1 MPRPIRI
8 QDTLTGQSRPLE
20 PRDPGKVGV
29 YACGPTVYA
38 PIHVGNARPFVVF
51 SLYKRFLEHEGYDT
65 TLVANVTDVNDKI
78 YDAAREQGVPS
89 EQLAREMT
97 ERYVRDTDRLELGR
111 PDHEPK
117 AADTIDAIV
126 ALIADLIESGHAYAA
141 GGDVYFRV
149 GSYPDYGKLSNRT
162 LADMVQTED
171 EDEQRLDL
179 KESPQDFALW
189 KAHKEGE
196 DTAWDAPWGRGRPG
210 WHIECSAMA
219 EQILGVDFDVH
230 GGGSDLIFP
239 HHENEIA
246 QTEAARDKPLA
257 RLWMHN
263 GMIQFEDSKMS
274 KSVGNIRSLTGAL
287 DEHGRDALV
296 MYFVSGHYRQPLV
309 YSSGELEQ
317 AAAAVARVR
326 DLGRRLEPGDAAAPE
341 DLAGYAERFWDA
353 LADDFNTPAAR
364 AVLFEW
370 IGEANRRLDAGERF
384 GTGQLREM
392 LWVLGLDNLLDTDG
406 DAPAE
411 AQLLLA
417 KREQAR
423 AERDFVAAD
432 AIRDQLAAMGWD
444 VRDTPDGARLVPRG

>member
-1 MPRPIRI
+1 MPRAITI
-8 QDTLTGQSRPLE
+8 QDTLTGQPRPLE

-51 SLYKRFLEHEGYDT
+51 SLFKRFLEHEGYDAT
-65 TLVANVTDVNDKI
+65 FVANVTDVNDKI
-78 YDAAREQGVPS
+78 YDAARAAGVPS

-97 ERYVRDTDRLELGR
+97 ERYVADTDRLELGR

-117 AADTIDAIV
+117 AAETIDAIV

-149 GSYPDYGKLSNRT
+149 RSFADYGKLSNRS
-162 LADMVQTED
+162 LEDMVQTED

-219 EQILGVDFDVH
+219 EQVLGVPLDVH
-230 GGGSDLIFP
+230 GGGADLIFP

-246 QTEAARDKPLA
+246 QTEAARHKPLA
-257 RLWMHN
+257 GLWMHN

-274 KSVGNIRSLTGAL
+274 KSVGNIRSLSGAL

-296 MYFVSGHYRQPLV
+296 MYFVSGHYRQPLA

-326 DLGRRLEPGDAAAPE
+326 ELGRRLDADADAPDALAA
-341 DLAGYAERFWDA
+341 YAERFWDA
-353 LADDFNTPAAR
+353 LADDFNTAAAR
-364 AVLFEW
+364 GVVFEW
-370 IGEANRRLDAGERF
+370 VGEANRRLDAGERF
-384 GTGQLREM
+384 GAGELREM
-392 LWVLGLDNLLDTDG
+392 LWALGLEALLDAD
-406 DAPAE
+406 DEIPAE
-411 AQLLLA
+411 AEALLA
-417 KREQAR
+417 KREAAR
-423 AERDFVAAD
+423 AERDFAASD
-432 AIRDQLAAMGWD
+432 AIRDELAAMGYT
-444 VRDTPDGARLVPRG
+444 VRDTPEGARLVPR